1 VIFISK
7 KCKDEIY
14 KKAGN
19 DYVSGM
25 TYQKLSE
32 KYNVSISTIKTW
44 RKKFNWSRED
54 MAILEKR
61 TKVTTKGS
69 DLAKQKAVKNKKKVT
84 KKSSITKKKTALLAY
99 KISTPEESK
108 AIREDLLNQLKNNG
122 AEGLFYTDLVD
133 VYMNLHIAKNE
144 LFADLEKRGVV
155 VEWKNG
161 KQVSTKRNDSLDGVN
176 KTVTLMVN
184 LLTKLGLDIPENKN
198 INPVKDEDDEAL

>member
-1 VIFISK
+1 MIFISK

-14 KKAGN
+14 EKAGA

-44 RKKFNWSRED
+44 RKKFNWSRND
-54 MAILEKR
+54 MAISEKR
-61 TKVTTKGS
+61 TKMTTKGAN
-69 DLAKQKAVKNKKKVT
+69 LTKKKVT
-84 KKSSITKKKTALLAY
+84 KKVSIAKKKTAVLAY

-122 AEGLFYTDLVD
+122 AEGLFYTGLVD

-184 LLTKLGLDIPENKN
+184 LLTKLGLDVPENKN
-198 INPVKDEDDEAL
+198 INPGKDEDDEAL

>member
-1 VIFISK
+1 MVFISK

-14 KKAGN
+14 EKAGN

-69 DLAKQKAVKNKKKVT
+69 DLAKQKVVKNKKKVT

-108 AIREDLLNQLKNNG
+108 AIRENLLNQLKNNG

-161 KQVSTKRNDSLDGVN
+161 KQVSIKRNDSLDGVN

-198 INPVKDEDDEAL
+198 INPGKDEDDEAL